1 MQTHFADFVK
11 KYSSAS
17 SHSYLSEIAFV
28 SACIGAARPLALV
41 HRRRKIHRRLT
52 KCSPLWRTHLMRIPT
67 ILPITMFKFRLP
79 CREDSKE
86 QESPDEPPIS
96 RPLKSFSSPSLQN
109 RD

>member
-1 MQTHFADFVK
+1 MTRWHVPRLCPNHLAAPDWKDFAVLHHPEDSCLAMQTHFTDFVK

-52 KCSPLWRTHLMRIPT
+52 
-67 ILPITMFKFRLP
+67 
-79 CREDSKE
+79 
-86 QESPDEPPIS
+86 
-96 RPLKSFSSPSLQN
+96 
-109 RD
+109 